1 MDFENKTV
9 VITGGATGIGRDT
22 ARAFLECGANVVL
35 NGRREMKLQE
45 AITQLDTTCKHVA
58 YLAGDISKPE
68 TSRQLIRTAVQRF
81 GGVDILV
88 NNAGIF
94 KPTPFLEHTEE
105 DYNAYVNIILGGTF
119 HTSQAVIPEM
129 QKRGGGVIVNIGSMW
144 ASQAIG
150 ATPSSAYSAAKA
162 GVHALTRNLAIE
174 FAHDRIRVNA
184 VAPAVVETPVYNT
197 FMSAEEINEILPTFR
212 ALHPLGRNGQPQDVS
227 SAILFL
233 ASEQAAWITGVVL
246 PVDGGVMA
254 GRHTPANN
262 REQVTSA
269 VAH

>member
-1 MDFENKTV
+1 MEFENKTV
-9 VITGGATGIGRDT
+9 VITGGATGIGRET
-22 ARAFLECGANVVL
+22 ARAFLERGANVVL

-45 AITQLDTTCKHVA
+45 AITELDPTGKHVA
-58 YLAGDISKPE
+58 YLAGDIGKPE
-68 TSRQLIRTAVQRF
+68 TARQLVRTAVQRF

-94 KPTPFLEHTEE
+94 KPTPFLDHTEK

-119 HTSQAVIPEM
+119 HASQAAIPEM
-129 QKRGGGVIVNIGSMW
+129 QKRGGGAIVNTGSMW

-174 FAHDRIRVNA
+174 FAADDIRVNA

-197 FMSAEEINEILPTFR
+197 FLSEDEVKEVLPTFNNF
-212 ALHPLGRNGQPQDVS
+212 HPLGRNGQPQDVT
-227 SAILFL
+227 SAIVFL
-233 ASEQAAWITGVVL
+233 ASSQADWITGVVL

-254 GRHTPANN
+254 GQQAK
-262 REQVTSA
+262 
-269 VAH
+269 

>member
-1 MDFENKTV
+1 MEFENKTV
-9 VITGGATGIGRDT
+9 VITGGATGIGRET
-22 ARAFLECGANVVL
+22 ARAFLERGANVVL

-45 AITQLDTTCKHVA
+45 AITELDPTGKHVA
-58 YLAGDISKPE
+58 YLAGDIGEPE
-68 TSRQLIRTAVQRF
+68 TARQLVRTAVQRF

-94 KPTPFLEHTEE
+94 KPTPFLDHTEK

-119 HTSQAVIPEM
+119 HASQAAIPEM
-129 QKRGGGVIVNIGSMW
+129 QKRGGGAIVNTGSMW

-174 FAHDRIRVNA
+174 FAADDIRVNA

-197 FMSAEEINEILPTFR
+197 FLSEDEVKEVLPTFNNF
-212 ALHPLGRNGQPQDVS
+212 HPLGRNGQPQDVT
-227 SAILFL
+227 SAIVFL
-233 ASEQAAWITGVVL
+233 ASSQADWITGVVL

-254 GRHTPANN
+254 GQHAK
-262 REQVTSA
+262 
-269 VAH
+269 

>member
-1 MDFENKTV
+1 MEFENKTV
-9 VITGGATGIGRDT
+9 VITGGATGIGRET
-22 ARAFLECGANVVL
+22 ARAFLERGANVVL

-45 AITQLDTTCKHVA
+45 AITELDPTGKHVA
-58 YLAGDISKPE
+58 YLAGDIGKPE
-68 TSRQLIRTAVQRF
+68 TARQLVRTAVQRF

-94 KPTPFLEHTEE
+94 KPTPFLDHTEK

-119 HTSQAVIPEM
+119 HASQAAIPEM
-129 QKRGGGVIVNIGSMW
+129 QKRGGGAIVNTGSMW

-174 FAHDRIRVNA
+174 FAADDIRVNA

-197 FMSAEEINEILPTFR
+197 FLSEDEVKEVLPTFNNF
-212 ALHPLGRNGQPQDVS
+212 HPLGRNGQPQDVT
-227 SAILFL
+227 SAIVFL
-233 ASEQAAWITGVVL
+233 ASSQADWITGVVL

-254 GRHTPANN
+254 GQHAK
-262 REQVTSA
+262 
-269 VAH
+269 

>member
-1 MDFENKTV
+1 MEFENKTV
-9 VITGGATGIGRDT
+9 VITGGATGIGRET
-22 ARAFLECGANVVL
+22 ARAFLDRGANVVL

-45 AITQLDTTCKHVA
+45 AITELDPSGKHVA
-58 YLAGDISKPE
+58 YLAGDIGIPE
-68 TSRQLIRTAVQRF
+68 TARQLIRTAVQRF

-94 KPTPFLEHTEE
+94 KPTPFLEHTED

-119 HTSQAVIPEM
+119 HASQAAIPEM
-129 QKRGGGVIVNIGSMW
+129 QKRGGGAIVNTGSMW

-174 FAHDRIRVNA
+174 FAADHIRVNA

-197 FMSAEEINEILPTFR
+197 FMSDDEVKEVLPSFNNF
-212 ALHPLGRNGQPQDVS
+212 HPLGRNGQPQDVAA
-227 SAILFL
+227 AILFL
-233 ASEQAAWITGVVL
+233 AGSQADWITGVVL

-254 GRHTPANN
+254 GQHAK
-262 REQVTSA
+262 
-269 VAH
+269 

>member
-9 VITGGATGIGRDT
+9 VITGGATGIGLET
-22 ARAFLECGANVVL
+22 ARAFLEHGASVVL

-45 AITQLDTTCKHVA
+45 AITALDPTGKRVA
-58 YLAGDISKPE
+58 YLAGDIGKPE

-94 KPTPFLEHTEE
+94 KPTPFLEHTE
-105 DYNAYVNIILGGTF
+105 DDFNAYVNIILGGTF
-119 HTSQAVIPEM
+119 HTSQATIPEM
-129 QKRGGGVIVNIGSMW
+129 QKRGGGAIVNTGSMW

-174 FAHDRIRVNA
+174 FAADHIRVNA

-197 FMSAEEINEILPTFR
+197 FLSEDEVKEVLPTFNGF
-212 ALHPLGRNGQPQDVS
+212 HPLGRNGQPHDVT

-233 ASEQAAWITGVVL
+233 AGEKADWITGVVL
-246 PVDGGVMA
+246 PVDGGVTA
-254 GRHTPANN
+254 GRHT
-262 REQVTSA
+262 
-269 VAH
+269 H